1 MPRAAGAMT
10 TPPAPGPAPA
20 GPQPAAGPTPAPPP
34 GDSPG
39 APPAESP
46 AGAGEQGGAG
56 DGAQPQ
62 PQPED
67 HGVGSGDAA
76 AEATSRPGQG
86 SLRNEY
92 LREAERL
99 TVEGDAV
106 GRDKNVFLIGGA
118 QRVRLRPLSRRQIE
132 PVRDAFIPPD
142 GFDDIRTAFG
152 KKRTVIL
159 RGPAGYGK
167 QAIAIRMLIDLCPGK
182 FFQLDSAVDL
192 AQLAELIETDL
203 KGRDRIEQGAGF
215 LLNQPGRFAGLY
227 GSVLQS
233 LDDALDLADAR
244 LVLTIGS
251 DAPVPDHDLFDYI
264 VDVRSVPKYRE
275 IVESHCGFLLSPD
288 QAGLLLA
295 RADVREFIDARLATD
310 ASCKLAAELAEA
322 ITGAADASDDED
334 GFDIEKLKTW
344 NEWRGAESFDTWF
357 AGLGDTR
364 TRSFAVALAVLNGLP
379 YNAVAGAARALYRAF
394 ERPPYMVMAS
404 AEDVR
409 PEGLRPFRMSRHEW
423 LQKLH
428 AKIREAEIQ
437 GVYGHSV
444 AETVEYRD
452 ADYALKVIRRAWSD
466 YEVQDDLIGWLGQLA
481 KDATDQVR
489 IRAGMAL
496 GRLALS
502 SFDFLS
508 CNVLG
513 PWANGTIKEQ
523 REAVAYALR
532 VVAASPRLRGNVRQ
546 LMSAWYGN
554 SSRPLAQAT
563 AARAYGVAYGP
574 IDPAEAF
581 RQLDRLAEVDDIRVA
596 TAIGDSVADL
606 LEAGSDEFAGSV
618 LSRLAESIY
627 EPARSAT
634 VQLVFLIIADG
645 LVDLAEDAEGAN
657 PASWPSLLRM
667 TTRLAGIRSAIVSLW
682 RYVLNEALFHEEAEQ
697 VMTRWARA
705 AEGDAAVREAFLR
718 LARAI
723 ARGDQRSLLI
733 LERYCATWA
742 STGNLSPLPVVSAAL
757 QTVLSAEKEAR

>member
-1 MPRAAGAMT
+1 MPRMAGAMT
-10 TPPAPGPAPA
+10 TPPVPGPAPA
-20 GPQPAAGPTPAPPP
+20 GPPPAAGPSPATPP
-34 GDSPG
+34 GDSA

-46 AGAGEQGGAG
+46 PGGGEQGG
-56 DGAQPQ
+56 DGAE
-62 PQPED
+62 PQPEG

-99 TVEGDAV
+99 AVEGDAV

-118 QRVRLRPLSRRQIE
+118 QRVRLRPLSRRQID
-132 PVRDAFIPPD
+132 PVRHAFVPPA

-152 KKRTVIL
+152 KNRTVIL
-159 RGPAGYGK
+159 RGPVGYGK
-167 QAIAIRMLIDLCPGK
+167 QAIAVHMLINLCQGK

-192 AQLAELIETDL
+192 AQLAELMETDL

-215 LLNQPGRFAGLY
+215 LLNQPSRFAGLY
-227 GSVLQS
+227 GSVLQT

-244 LVLTIGS
+244 LVLTVDS
-251 DAPVPDHDLFDYI
+251 DVPVPDQDLFDYI

-288 QAGLLLA
+288 QAGPLLA
-295 RADVREFIDARLATD
+295 RADVQEVIDARLVTD

-322 ITGAADASDDED
+322 ITAAAEASDDED
-334 GFDIEKLKTW
+334 GFDIEKIKTW

-379 YNAVAGAARALYRAF
+379 YNAVARAARALNQVF
-394 ERPPYMVMAS
+394 DRPPYMVLAS
-404 AEDVR
+404 ADDVQ

-428 AKIREAEIQ
+428 ARIRETEIQ
-437 GVYGHSV
+437 GVYGHSL

-481 KDATDQVR
+481 RDATEQVR

-502 SFDFLS
+502 SFDFLG
-508 CNVLG
+508 CNVLE
-513 PWANGTIKEQ
+513 PWANGKVKEQ

-546 LMSAWYGN
+546 LMSAWYSN
-554 SSRPLAQAT
+554 SSRPFAQAT

-596 TAIGDSVADL
+596 IAIGDSVADL
-606 LEAGSDEFAGSV
+606 LEAGSDEFASSV
-618 LSRLAESIY
+618 LSRLAESIH
-627 EPARSAT
+627 ERERSAA
-634 VQLVFLIIADG
+634 VQLIFLIIADG
-645 LVDLAEDAEGAN
+645 LVDHDQDAAGAN
-657 PASWPSLLRM
+657 AASWPSLLRM
-667 TTRLAGIRSAIVSLW
+667 TTRLAGVRSAIVSLW
-682 RYVLNEALFHEEAEQ
+682 RYVLNEALLHDEAEQ
-697 VMTRWARA
+697 VMTRWAGA
-705 AEGDAAVREAFLR
+705 AEGDPAVREAFLR

-723 ARGDQRSLLI
+723 ARGDRRSLMI
-733 LERYCATWA
+733 LERYCATWV
-742 STGNLSPLPVVSAAL
+742 SNGNLSPLPVVSAAL
-757 QTVLSAEKEAR
+757 QTILNAEKEAR